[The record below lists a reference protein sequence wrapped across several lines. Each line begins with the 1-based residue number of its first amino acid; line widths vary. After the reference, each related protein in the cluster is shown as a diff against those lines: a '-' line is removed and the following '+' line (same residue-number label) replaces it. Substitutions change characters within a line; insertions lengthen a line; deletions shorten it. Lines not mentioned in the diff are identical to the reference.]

1 MELTLKDIG
10 AIVKKNWIL
19 ILALVIAGTVLGYAL
34 SAFVIPK
41 EYVSTAMIIV
51 SNRQQN
57 SNNEPIMTSSDY
69 ELNIRLVNS
78 YSILCKSDQVLSQVR
93 DRLGI
98 NMELDKLSEKIEVSS
113 KQDTDIISLSVR
125 DADPQMAQNIANTLL
140 NVFKNVVVSIMKM
153 DNVQV
158 IDYAALPQKPD
169 FPNIPISTA
178 AGGLVALVAALVISV
193 LRYTMDD
200 TIKESELI
208 TGIIGLPVI
217 GHVPKMD

>member
-19 ILALVIAGTVLGYAL
+19 ILALVIAGTVLGYVL